1 MPLSLAE
8 FRHLCR
14 LASLEPDP
22 SGQEQLAA
30 ECAAT
35 IAYMDKLAELDTT
48 DVEPLYSPTDLFE
61 DSSPLAGREDIAAHR
76 RKREEIL
83 AGAPESD
90 GVFFTVPLIVEG
102 KA

>member
-8 FRHLCR
+8 FQHLCR

-22 SGQEQLAA
+22 SGQERMAA
-30 ECAAT
+30 ECAE
-35 IAYMDKLAELDTT
+35 ILAYMDKLAELDTT
-48 DVEPLYSPTDLFE
+48 DIEPLYSPTVLFE
-61 DSSPLAGREDIAAHR
+61 NAFPPAGREDIATRR
-76 RKREEIL
+76 RKRGEIL
-83 AGAPESD
+83 SGAPESD